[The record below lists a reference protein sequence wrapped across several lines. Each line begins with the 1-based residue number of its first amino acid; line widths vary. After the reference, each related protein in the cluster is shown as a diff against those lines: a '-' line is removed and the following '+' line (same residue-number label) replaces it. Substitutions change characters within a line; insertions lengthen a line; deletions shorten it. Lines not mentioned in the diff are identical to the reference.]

1 MMQEDREKYGTGLII
16 LHKEREKRDKQGV
29 SKKQQ
34 KYIWL
39 KLGRKKES
47 KFKDKEKNGRYSYK
61 KESVQNKKQVHYP
74 KKQEIVSTDLAKH
87 KILKWEKRR
96 KNKKS

>member
-1 MMQEDREKYGTGLII
+1 VINRAFQRNCK
-16 LHKEREKRDKQGV
+16 
-29 SKKQQ
+29 

-61 KESVQNKKQVHYP
+61 KESV
-74 KKQEIVSTDLAKH
+74 
-87 KILKWEKRR
+87 
-96 KNKKS
+96 